1 MQDMGEII
9 YEKYQK
15 NFGQYVRE
23 HRERKGYTQQKL
35 AELLKVTP
43 KSISYIERGEN
54 YPSVDNMFELA
65 HILDMSLEEFIFS
78 YKKFDTTLSFEEL
91 NECLRNLSHDNQII
105 LLSVI
110 RAVAQTLT
118 LQNESEQ

>member
-1 MQDMGEII
+1 MQDMEEII

-43 KSISYIERGEN
+43 ESISYIERGEN

-65 HILDMSLEEFIFS
+65 HILDMSLDEFIFS

-91 NECLRNLSHDNQII
+91 NECLRNLSHDNQIV

>member
-1 MQDMGEII
+1 MQDMAEII
-9 YEKYQK
+9 FDKYQK

-65 HILDMSLEEFIFS
+65 HILDMSIDEFIFS

-91 NECLRNLSHDNQII
+91 NECLRNLSHDNQIV

>member
-1 MQDMGEII
+1 MQDMAEII
-9 YEKYQK
+9 FDKYQK

-65 HILDMSLEEFIFS
+65 HILDMSIDEFIFS

-91 NECLRNLSHDNQII
+91 NECLRNLSHDNQIV

-118 LQNESEQ
+118 LQNESKQ

>member
-1 MQDMGEII
+1 MQDMAEII

-65 HILDMSLEEFIFS
+65 HILDMSLDEFIFS

-91 NECLRNLSHDNQII
+91 NECLRNLSYDNQIV

-110 RAVAQTLT
+110 RAVAQTLA

>member
-65 HILDMSLEEFIFS
+65 HILDMSLDEFIFS

-91 NECLRNLSHDNQII
+91 NECLRNLSHDNQIV

>member
-1 MQDMGEII
+1 MQDMAEII
-9 YEKYQK
+9 FDKYQK

-65 HILDMSLEEFIFS
+65 HILDMSLDEFIFS

-91 NECLRNLSHDNQII
+91 NECLRNLSHDNQIV

-110 RAVAQTLT
+110 RAVAQTLA
-118 LQNESEQ
+118 LQNESKQ

>member
-1 MQDMGEII
+1 MQDMAEII

-65 HILDMSLEEFIFS
+65 HILDMSIDEFIFS

-91 NECLRNLSHDNQII
+91 NECLRNLSHDNQIV

>member
-1 MQDMGEII
+1 MEEII

-65 HILDMSLEEFIFS
+65 HILDMSIDEFIFS

-91 NECLRNLSHDNQII
+91 NECLRNLSHDNQIV

-118 LQNESEQ
+118 LQNESKQ

>member
-65 HILDMSLEEFIFS
+65 HILDMSLDEFIFS

>member
-1 MQDMGEII
+1 MQDMAEII

-65 HILDMSLEEFIFS
+65 HILDMSLDEFIFS

-91 NECLRNLSHDNQII
+91 NECLRNLSHDNQIV

-118 LQNESEQ
+118 LQNESKQ

>member
-1 MQDMGEII
+1 MQDMAEII

-65 HILDMSLEEFIFS
+65 HILDMSIDEFIFS

-91 NECLRNLSHDNQII
+91 NECLRNLSHDNQIV

-118 LQNESEQ
+118 LQNESKQ